1 MVTVDDEKVGV
12 IVEKLVNN
20 DKQEDALNNIAP
32 EDMRAVF
39 MKLCTRLRGKLDSLE
54 RQTMEI
60 SMVAWEANRLQ
71 SIRRSLADTK
81 DRNDPDGP
89 STSGPT
95 ISAPPMPS
103 SSSSSRLH
111 SHSNSHRM
119 AAGRDRENRD
129 REDDERRGGGSRD
142 RRDGPPQPGP
152 PTARFETKRANGVT
166 KFRRVRRESW

>member
-1 MVTVDDEKVGV
+1 
-12 IVEKLVNN
+12 
-20 DKQEDALNNIAP
+20 
-32 EDMRAVF
+32 
-39 MKLCTRLRGKLDSLE
+39 
-54 RQTMEI
+54 
-60 SMVAWEANRLQ
+60 ANRLQ

-142 RRDGPPQPGP
+142 RRDGPPQ
-152 PTARFETKRANGVT
+152 TRTAAARFETKRREWST
-166 KFRRVRRESW
+166 K